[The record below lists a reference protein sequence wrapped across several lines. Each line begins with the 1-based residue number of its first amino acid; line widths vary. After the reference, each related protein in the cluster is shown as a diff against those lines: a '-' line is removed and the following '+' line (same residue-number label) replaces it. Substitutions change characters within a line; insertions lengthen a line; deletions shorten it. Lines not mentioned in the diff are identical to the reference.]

1 MVTATM
7 ADFFAGGGGS
17 IPEPTYAG
25 ATVRDADGRLWVRGD
40 RWSRWNTEGSPWVA
54 GLQWGLLVRAF
65 GPIRE
70 ETRDL
75 EELPSWPS
83 RGG

>member
-25 ATVRDADGRLWVRGD
+25 SGRSSQGLT
-40 RWSRWNTEGSPWVA
+40 SRA
-54 GLQWGLLVRAF
+54 GV
-65 GPIRE
+65 P
-70 ETRDL
+70 
-75 EELPSWPS
+75 
-83 RGG
+83 

>member
-25 ATVRDADGRLWVRGD
+25 ATVRDANGRLW
-40 RWSRWNTEGSPWVA
+40 EA
-54 GLQWGLLVRAF
+54 AA
-65 GPIRE
+65 
-70 ETRDL
+70 
-75 EELPSWPS
+75 
-83 RGG
+83 

>member
-25 ATVRDADGRLWVRGD
+25 ATVAV
-40 RWSRWNTEGSPWVA
+40 E
-54 GLQWGLLVRAF
+54 GLLCL
-65 GPIRE
+65 IDNH
-70 ETRDL
+70 RD
-75 EELPSWPS
+75 P
-83 RGG
+83 